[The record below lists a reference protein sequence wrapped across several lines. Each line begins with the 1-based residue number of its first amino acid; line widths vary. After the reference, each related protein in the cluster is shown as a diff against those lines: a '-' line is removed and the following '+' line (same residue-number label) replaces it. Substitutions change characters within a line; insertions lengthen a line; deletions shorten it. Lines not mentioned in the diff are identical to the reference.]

1 MNIIL
6 EIIKIINLAGF
17 IGWILLFL
25 YLFIGT
31 ICIERMYYFYY
42 TRSEFDKLYTTL
54 SKSSEISEDLINPY
68 RSSQNIR
75 IIQSFQK
82 NYSLSNKTLNE
93 RLERE
98 IFVSIEEMESYI
110 WLLYQIAYVSP
121 LLGLLGTVLG
131 LISSFQ
137 IMATLG
143 ESADVAAFAGGI
155 WEAMITTAF
164 GLIVAIPSVLLYKI
178 FDKIVEKRSN
188 QMTKLVSL
196 LNEYHQNNQ
205 EIQIIAKQENIS
217 YENI

>member
-42 TRSEFDKLYTTL
+42 TRSEFDKLYITL
-54 SKSSEISEDLINPY
+54 SQTSEISEDLINPY

-75 IIQSFQK
+75 ITQNFQK
-82 NYSLSNKTLNE
+82 NYSLSNKILNE

-98 IFVSIEEMESYI
+98 VFESIEEMESYI

>member
-6 EIIKIINLAGF
+6 EIIKIINLAGV

-42 TRSEFDKLYTTL
+42 TRSEFDKLYTAL
-54 SKSSEISEDLINPY
+54 SQTSEISEDLINPY
-68 RSSQNIR
+68 LSSQNIK

-82 NYSLSNKTLNE
+82 NYSLSNKILNE

-98 IFVSIEEMESYI
+98 VFESIEEMESHI
-110 WLLYQIAYVSP
+110 WILYQIAYVSP

-143 ESADVAAFAGGI
+143 ESADVAAFASGI

-205 EIQIIAKQENIS
+205 KIQIVAKQENVS

>member
-54 SKSSEISEDLINPY
+54 SKTSEISEVLINPY

-82 NYSLSNKTLNE
+82 NYSLSNKSLNE

-98 IFVSIEEMESYI
+98 IFESIEEMESYI

-178 FDKIVEKRSN
+178 FDKVVEKRSN

>member
-42 TRSEFDKLYTTL
+42 TRSEFDKLYITL
-54 SKSSEISEDLINPY
+54 SQTSEISEDLINPY

-75 IIQSFQK
+75 ITQNFQK
-82 NYSLSNKTLNE
+82 NYSLSNKILNE

-98 IFVSIEEMESYI
+98 VFESIEEMESYI

-205 EIQIIAKQENIS
+205 EIQIISKQENVS

>member
-1 MNIIL
+1 M
-6 EIIKIINLAGF
+6 
-17 IGWILLFL
+17 
-25 YLFIGT
+25 
-31 ICIERMYYFYY
+31 
-42 TRSEFDKLYTTL
+42 
-54 SKSSEISEDLINPY
+54 
-68 RSSQNIR
+68 
-75 IIQSFQK
+75 
-82 NYSLSNKTLNE
+82 SNKILNE

-98 IFVSIEEMESYI
+98 VFESIEEMESHI
-110 WLLYQIAYVSP
+110 WILYQIAYVSP

-143 ESADVAAFAGGI
+143 ESADVAAFANGI

-164 GLIVAIPSVLLYKI
+164 GLIVAIPSVLLYKT

-205 EIQIIAKQENIS
+205 KIQIVAKQENVS